1 MVQLNSLEVNKSK
14 PLVNKPVNI
23 PTETKAFKKPITI
36 NESKEYLDILISK
49 RRSYQNIYSM
59 VCETMQKNLSSYSP
73 ILSLVLI
80 KKALEKASNLAKK
93 I

>member
-1 MVQLNSLEVNKSK
+1 MVQLNSLEGNKPK

-23 PTETKAFKKPITI
+23 QTETKVFKKPITI

-49 RRSYQNIYSM
+49 RRSYQNIYNM

-73 ILSLVLI
+73 ILCLVLI